1 MCLLGESKHSQVENE
16 DSELRY
22 ITLKDN
28 IPYPA
33 PKTS

>member
-1 MCLLGESKHSQVENE
+1 MCLLGDSKHNQVENE

-22 ITLKDN
+22 ITLNDN
-28 IPYPA
+28 IPYLA